1 MNIKWDVL
9 LAKMITSHLIT
20 QAVLQMC
27 KEVNKAACEQCITWR
42 YVYLR
47 KVQSSLDS
55 WKK

>member
-9 LAKMITSHLIT
+9 LAKMIMSHLIT